1 MESCTAASC
10 STSSQPN
17 ARGGR
22 QSGSHVLVAYYS
34 ATGHTAD
41 VAKAIA
47 DAADGDLFEL
57 TPEREYSSGDLNWN
71 DEFSRVNSEHND
83 ESLRDVPLNV
93 TSPDGWDKYDTVF
106 IGYPI
111 WWGGAVWPVNHFVT
125 DNDFTGE
132 KVIPFATS
140 ASSPL
145 GSSGSDFGGYGGS
158 WRLAGW
164 SEVLVQRIGR
174 RSDFLGG
181 GSRPLTQL
189 YMADLRGC
197 PVLSVIY
204 RRDTWRRGAK
214 SAIYKA
220 DTATCG
226 FSFGLFP

>member
-1 MESCTAASC
+1 M
-10 STSSQPN
+10 
-17 ARGGR
+17 
-22 QSGSHVLVAYYS
+22 LVAYYS

-47 DAADGDLFEL
+47 DAANGDLFEP

-71 DEFSRVNSEHND
+71 DEFSRVNGEHND
-83 ESLRDVPLNV
+83 ESLRDVLLNV

-145 GSSGSDFGGYGGS
+145 GSSGSD
-158 WRLAGW
+158 LA
-164 SEVLVQRIGR
+164 
-174 RSDFLGG
+174 D
-181 GSRPLTQL
+181 
-189 YMADLRGC
+189 MA
-197 PVLSVIY
+197 
-204 RRDTWRRGAK
+204 GAG
-214 SAIYKA
+214 
-220 DTATCG
+220 DWQDG
-226 FSFGLFP
+226 Q

>member
-1 MESCTAASC
+1 MNHSFRPSAEQTLAGGRICFCTAVYVDEIAVVFGCSC
-10 STSSQPN
+10 KHADSTSSQPN

-47 DAADGDLFEL
+47 DAANGDLFEL
-57 TPEREYSSGDLNWN
+57 TPKREYSSGDLNWN
-71 DEFSRVNSEHND
+71 DEFSRVNGEHND

-145 GSSGSDFGGYGGS
+145 GSSGSDLADMAGAGDWQDGQRFSSSVSADEVTS
-158 WRLAGW
+158 WVEG
-164 SEVLVQRIGR
+164 
-174 RSDFLGG
+174 LG
-181 GSRPLTQL
+181 L
-189 YMADLRGC
+189 
-197 PVLSVIY
+197 
-204 RRDTWRRGAK
+204 
-214 SAIYKA
+214 
-220 DTATCG
+220 
-226 FSFGLFP
+226 

>member
-47 DAADGDLFEL
+47 DAANGDLFEP

-71 DEFSRVNSEHND
+71 DEFSRVNCEHND
-83 ESLRDVPLNV
+83 ESLRDVLLNV

-145 GSSGSDFGGYGGS
+145 GSSGSDLADMAGAGDWQDGQRFSSSVSADEVTS
-158 WRLAGW
+158 WVEG
-164 SEVLVQRIGR
+164 
-174 RSDFLGG
+174 LG
-181 GSRPLTQL
+181 L
-189 YMADLRGC
+189 
-197 PVLSVIY
+197 
-204 RRDTWRRGAK
+204 
-214 SAIYKA
+214 
-220 DTATCG
+220 
-226 FSFGLFP
+226 